1 MKYLAKYNKVF
12 LAFVLILV
20 LGSCTKNFEEIN
32 TNPNS
37 PTDVPAK
44 NIFTNVIISSVGNEL
59 GGWIQHTYLGCW
71 SQQWTKV
78 QYIDE
83 DRYQMRNMTGFMEG
97 PYTGTLMDLQII
109 INKTQADIEAGVNV
123 PENTTLLAAAK
134 IMRVWI
140 FSYLTDLFGDV
151 PYSEALQGLNKDGV
165 TQPKYDTQQDIYM
178 SLFKELDEANTL
190 LDLSKVVSFG
200 TADLFFNGDPLKWK
214 KFANTLHLRL
224 LNRVAGTPWSYT
236 YTMAS
241 GATVTT
247 GPGAA
252 AYANA
257 DAEIGNIL
265 TNPSQYPI
273 FESNDDNVALTY
285 PGTPYRNP
293 IFNALY
299 SRTDQAISQTMVN
312 WLLDRNDPRVDVYA
326 QTTTASDTSTWPK
339 YLGWQNGSA
348 EAAAPFPLISLLG
361 KPVAYDEHAPLY
373 VLTADELAFIAAE
386 YLLRTGNDAIAKEAY
401 EKGIGASMERWG
413 ITDPAVIG
421 AYMAQTNVAW
431 DAAPDDAHKYKRI
444 IEQRWAATFGQ
455 GVQAYSL
462 VRRTGFPERIF
473 EYQLEATFYPN
484 LGLPIRLPYSLNEEV
499 YNSANLKEAK
509 ERQNIET
516 SNDGIFSTDGTKS
529 QVWWN
534 TRKNPIPTDADVDPQ
549 ELVYGSTK

>member
-12 LAFVLILV
+12 LVFVLILV
-20 LGSCTKNFEEIN
+20 LGSCTKNYEEIN

-44 NIFTNVIISSVGNEL
+44 NIFTNVIINSVGNEL

-109 INKTQADIEAGVNV
+109 INKTKANIEAGVNV

-140 FSYLTDLFGDV
+140 FSYLTDLFGDI

-165 TQPKYDTQQDIYM
+165 TQPKYDTQESIYQD
-178 SLFKELDEANTL
+178 FFNELEEANDL
-190 LDLSKVVSFG
+190 LDLSQVVSFG
-200 TADLFFNGDPLKWK
+200 TADLFFGGDPLKWK
-214 KFANTLHLRL
+214 KFGNVLHLRL

-236 YTMAS
+236 YTMVS
-241 GATVTT
+241 GGTVTT
-247 GPGAA
+247 SPGPAA
-252 AYANA
+252 LA
-257 DAEIGNIL
+257 DADAKMGAIF
-265 TNPSQYPI
+265 TNSAKYPI
-273 FESNDDNVALTY
+273 FESNDDNVKLTY

-293 IFNALY
+293 IFNTLY
-299 SRTDQAISQTMVN
+299 SRTDQAVSQTMVN
-312 WLLDRNDPRVDVYA
+312 WLLDRNDPRIGIYA
-326 QTTTASDTSTWPK
+326 QTTTASDTSAWPK
-339 YLGWQNGSA
+339 YLGWQNGS
-348 EAAAPFPLISLLG
+348 EETAAPFPLISLLG
-361 KPVAYDEHAPLY
+361 EPVAYDEHAPLY
-373 VLTADELAFIAAE
+373 VLTADELGFIAAE
-386 YLLRTGNDAIAKEAY
+386 YFLRTGNDAIAKQAY
-401 EKGIGASMERWG
+401 EQAIGAAMQRWG
-413 ITDPAVIG
+413 ITDAATIG
-421 AYMAQTNVAW
+421 AYMAQTSVAW
-431 DAAPDDAHKYKRI
+431 DAAADDAHKYKRI
-444 IEQRWAATFGQ
+444 IEQRWAAMYGQ
-455 GVQAYSL
+455 GVQAYNL

-499 YNSANLKEAK
+499 YNSANLEEAK
-509 ERQNIET
+509 QRQNIES

-529 QVWWN
+529 QVWWH
-534 TRKNPIPTDADVDPQ
+534 TRKNPIPTDADVDKQ
-549 ELVYGSTK
+549 EVEYTK

>member
-12 LAFVLILV
+12 LGLVLILA

-44 NIFTNVIISSVGNEL
+44 NIFTNVIINSVGNEL

-97 PYTGTLMDLQII
+97 PYTGTLMNLQII
-109 INKTQADIEAGVNV
+109 INKTKADIEKGVNV

-151 PYSEALQGLNKDGV
+151 PYSEALQGLDKDGV
-165 TQPKYDTQQDIYM
+165 TQPKYDTQHDIYM
-178 SLFKELDEANTL
+178 DLFKELEEANTL
-190 LDLSKVVSFG
+190 LDLNKVVSFG
-200 TADLFFNGDPLKWK
+200 SADLFFNGDPLSWK
-214 KFANTLHLRL
+214 KFANVLHLRL

-236 YTMAS
+236 YNMVS
-241 GATVTT
+241 GETVTT
-247 GPGAA
+247 SPGAA
-252 AYANA
+252 AYADA
-257 DAEIGNIL
+257 DAEIGKIL
-265 TNPSQYPI
+265 TNPSTYPI
-273 FESNDDNVALTY
+273 FESNDDNVKLDY
-285 PGTPYRNP
+285 PGLPYRNP

-312 WLLDRNDPRVDVYA
+312 WLLDRNDPRIAVYA
-326 QTTTASDTSTWPK
+326 QPTTASDTSAWPE
-339 YLGWQNGSA
+339 YVGWQNGSE

-361 KPVAYDEHAPLY
+361 VPVAYTETAPLY
-373 VLTADELAFIAAE
+373 VITADELAFIAAE
-386 YLLRTGNDAIAKEAY
+386 YFLRTGNDAIAKEAY
-401 EKGIGASMERWG
+401 EKGIGASMQRWG
-413 ITDPAVIG
+413 IDDETAIG
-421 AYMAQTNVAW
+421 TYMAQASVAW
-431 DAAPDDAHKYKRI
+431 DSAADDAHKFKRI
-444 IEQRWAATFGQ
+444 IEQRWAGMYGQ
-455 GVQAYSL
+455 GVQAYNL

-473 EYQLEATFYPN
+473 EYQLEKTYYPN

-509 ERQNIET
+509 DRQHVET
-516 SNDGIFSTDGTKS
+516 ANDGIFSTDGTKS
-529 QVWWN
+529 QVWWH
-534 TRKNPIPTDADVDPQ
+534 TRKNPIPTDADVDKQ
-549 ELVYGSTK
+549 ELDYSSSK

>member
-12 LAFVLILV
+12 LAFVLVLV
-20 LGSCTKNFEEIN
+20 LGSCTKNYEEIN

-83 DRYQMRNMTGFMEG
+83 DRYQMRNMTGYMEG
-97 PYTGTLMDLQII
+97 PYTGPLMNLQII
-109 INKTQADIEAGVNV
+109 INKTKTDIENGVNV
-123 PENTTLLAAAK
+123 AENTTLLAAAK

-178 SLFKELDEANTL
+178 DLFKELEEANAL
-190 LDLSKVVSFG
+190 LDLSTVISFG
-200 TADLFFNGDPLKWK
+200 SADLFFDGDPLSWK
-214 KFANTLHLRL
+214 KFGNVLHLRL

-236 YTMAS
+236 YNMAGGS
-241 GATVTT
+241 TVTT
-247 GPGAA
+247 SPGAA
-252 AYANA
+252 AYADA
-257 DAEIGNIL
+257 DAEIAKIL
-265 TNPSQYPI
+265 TNPSTYPI
-273 FESNDDNVALTY
+273 FAGNEDNVKLDY
-285 PGTPYRNP
+285 PGLPYRNP
-293 IFNALY
+293 IFNTLY
-299 SRTDQAISQTMVN
+299 GRTDQAISQTMVN
-312 WLLDRNDPRVDVYA
+312 WLLDRNDPRIAAYA
-326 QTTTASDTSTWPK
+326 QPTVASDTSSWPV
-339 YLGWQNGSA
+339 YVGWQNGSA

-361 KPVAYDEHAPLY
+361 IPVAYTETAPLY
-373 VLTADELAFIAAE
+373 VITADEMAFIVAE
-386 YLLRTGNDAIAKEAY
+386 YFLRTGNDAIAKQAY
-401 EKGIGASMERWG
+401 EGGIGASLQRWG

-421 AYMAQTNVAW
+421 AYMAQTSVAW

-444 IEQRWAATFGQ
+444 IEQRWAGMYGQ

-473 EYQLEATFYPN
+473 EYQLEKTFYPN
-484 LGLPIRLPYSLNEEV
+484 LGLPIRLPYSLNEEI
-499 YNSANLKEAK
+499 YNSANLKDAK
-509 ERQNIET
+509 DRQNVET
-516 SNDGIFSTDGTKS
+516 ANDGIFSTDGTKS

-534 TRKNPIPTDADVDPQ
+534 TRKNPIPTDDDVDPQ

>member
-12 LAFVLILV
+12 LVFVLILV
-20 LGSCTKNFEEIN
+20 LGSCTKNYEEIN

-44 NIFTNVIISSVGNEL
+44 NIFTNVIINSVGNEL

-109 INKTQADIEAGVNV
+109 INKTKANIEAGVNV

-140 FSYLTDLFGDV
+140 FSYLTDLFGDI

-165 TQPKYDTQQDIYM
+165 TQPKYDTQESIYQD
-178 SLFKELDEANTL
+178 FFNELEEANDL
-190 LDLSKVVSFG
+190 LDLSQVVSFG
-200 TADLFFNGDPLKWK
+200 TADLFFGGDPLKWK
-214 KFANTLHLRL
+214 KFGNVLHLRL

-236 YTMAS
+236 YTMVS
-241 GATVTT
+241 GGTVTT
-247 GPGAA
+247 SPGPAA
-252 AYANA
+252 LA
-257 DAEIGNIL
+257 DADAKMGAIF
-265 TNPSQYPI
+265 TNSAKYPI
-273 FESNDDNVALTY
+273 FESNDDNVKLTY

-293 IFNALY
+293 IFNTLY
-299 SRTDQAISQTMVN
+299 SRTDQAVSQTMVN
-312 WLLDRNDPRVDVYA
+312 WLLDRNDPRIGIYA
-326 QTTTASDTSTWPK
+326 QTTTASDTSAWPK
-339 YLGWQNGSA
+339 YLGWQNGS
-348 EAAAPFPLISLLG
+348 EETAAPFPLISLLG

-373 VLTADELAFIAAE
+373 VLTADELGFIAAE
-386 YLLRTGNDAIAKEAY
+386 YFLRTGNDAIAKQAY
-401 EKGIGASMERWG
+401 EQAIGAAMQRWG
-413 ITDPAVIG
+413 ITDAATIG
-421 AYMAQTNVAW
+421 AYMAQTSVAW
-431 DAAPDDAHKYKRI
+431 DAAADDAHKYKRI
-444 IEQRWAATFGQ
+444 IEQRWAAMYGQ
-455 GVQAYSL
+455 GVQAYNL

-499 YNSANLKEAK
+499 YNSANLEEAK
-509 ERQNIET
+509 QRQNIES

-529 QVWWN
+529 QVWWH
-534 TRKNPIPTDADVDPQ
+534 TRKNPIPTDADVDKQ
-549 ELVYGSTK
+549 EVEYTK